1 MQNIDKYIILK
12 YALIAFPLSFAGLPI
27 YLHAPD
33 FYTSFLGLNIEIIG
47 LSLLFLR
54 FIDAVFDPIIGYVS
68 DRYFIHR
75 LKIIYIGVFFLIS
88 GFWMIFNP
96 IFEINYILWFCLSI
110 FLCTFG
116 YSILQI
122 NVLAFGGL
130 WNISKNQ
137 VTKVMSTREAIGLI
151 GLLSA
156 SVLPIILFYI
166 FQEKSYNSIFMLL
179 IIFLFISLT
188 LFINWVKGAE
198 INEPVKFIKPSLS
211 LIFSTNKIKIFYFT
225 YFFNT
230 FASSIPAALIIFY
243 VRDYLLAESYLGLFL
258 IIYFISGAI
267 SMPIWQKIAFNY
279 TNIHSWAI
287 SMVFALIT
295 FIWAF
300 LLKPGDIYG
309 FFAVCL
315 FSGMSVGA
323 NLALPAAIIADF
335 IKEKNNEVYA
345 ASYYSI
351 TNFISKFSLAI
362 ATGISLPLL
371 GFFGYVPGVQIT
383 GNLFPLI
390 YAVFPCFILVFAIFF
405 AIRLIALK

>member
-47 LSLLFLR
+47 LSLLLLR
-54 FIDAVFDPIIGYVS
+54 SIDAVFDPIIGYVS

-211 LIFSTNKIKIFYFT
+211 LIFSTNNIKIFYFT

-279 TNIHSWAI
+279 TSIHSWAI

-335 IKEKNNEVYA
+335 IKEKNNQVYA

-362 ATGISLPLL
+362 ATGIALPLL
-371 GFFGYVPGVQIT
+371 GFFGYIPGVQIT

>member
-54 FIDAVFDPIIGYVS
+54 SIDAVFDPIIGYVS
-68 DRYFIHR
+68 DRYFNHR

-96 IFEINYILWFCLSI
+96 IFEINHILWFCLSI

-156 SVLPIILFYI
+156 SVLPTMLFYI

-243 VRDYLLAESYLGLFL
+243 VRDYLIAESYLGLFL

-335 IKEKNNEVYA
+335 IKEKNNQVYA

-405 AIRLIALK
+405 AIRLIVLK

>member
-279 TNIHSWAI
+279 TNIHSWVI

-335 IKEKNNEVYA
+335 IKEKNNQVYA

-405 AIRLIALK
+405 AIRLIVLK

>member
-279 TNIHSWAI
+279 TNIHSWVI

>member
-279 TNIHSWAI
+279 TNIHSWVI

-405 AIRLIALK
+405 AIRLIVLK

>member
-1 MQNIDKYIILK
+1 MQNINKYNILK
-12 YALIAFPLSFAGLPI
+12 YALIAFPLSFASLPV

-33 FYTSFLGLNIEIIG
+33 FYSLSLGLDIEIIG

-54 FIDAVFDPIIGYVS
+54 LVDATFDPIIGYLS
-68 DRYFIHR
+68 DYYYIHR
-75 LKIIYIGVFFLIS
+75 IKIIYAGVFFLVS

-96 IFEINYILWFCLSI
+96 IFSINYILWFCLSI

-122 NVLAFGGL
+122 NILAFGGL

-137 VTKVMSTREAIGLI
+137 TTKVMLIREAIGLI
-151 GLLSA
+151 GLLLASA
-156 SVLPIILFYI
+156 LPTILFYV
-166 FQEKSYNSIFMLL
+166 FQKKNYNSIFLL
-179 IIFLFISLT
+179 LLIFLFISLI
-188 LFINWVKGAE
+188 LFTNWVKCSE
-198 INEPVKFIKPSLS
+198 INKPNKFIKPSLS
-211 LIFSTNKIKIFYFT
+211 LIFLDNKIKVFYIT

-243 VRDYLLAESYLGLFL
+243 VRDYLLAEIYLGIFL
-258 IIYFISGAI
+258 VIYFISGAI
-267 SMPIWQKIAFNY
+267 SMPIWQKISFNFS
-279 TNIHSWAI
+279 NIHSWTI
-287 SMVFALIT
+287 SMIFALIT

-300 LLKPGDIYG
+300 LLKPGDIIG
-309 FFAVCL
+309 FFVVCL

-323 NLALPAAIIADF
+323 NLALPAAIIANF
-335 IKEKNNEVYA
+335 IKEKNNKIYA

-371 GFFGYVPGVQIT
+371 GFFGYVPGFPIT
-383 GNLFPLI
+383 GKIFPLI
-390 YAVFPCFILVFAIFF
+390 YALFPCFILVFSIFF
-405 AIRLIALK
+405 AIRLIRLK

>member
-1 MQNIDKYIILK
+1 
-12 YALIAFPLSFAGLPI
+12 
-27 YLHAPD
+27 
-33 FYTSFLGLNIEIIG
+33 
-47 LSLLFLR
+47 
-54 FIDAVFDPIIGYVS
+54 
-68 DRYFIHR
+68 
-75 LKIIYIGVFFLIS
+75 
-88 GFWMIFNP
+88 
-96 IFEINYILWFCLSI
+96 
-110 FLCTFG
+110 
-116 YSILQI
+116 
-122 NVLAFGGL
+122 
-130 WNISKNQ
+130 
-137 VTKVMSTREAIGLI
+137 
-151 GLLSA
+151 
-156 SVLPIILFYI
+156 
-166 FQEKSYNSIFMLL
+166 
-179 IIFLFISLT
+179 
-188 LFINWVKGAE
+188 
-198 INEPVKFIKPSLS
+198 
-211 LIFSTNKIKIFYFT
+211 
-225 YFFNT
+225 
-230 FASSIPAALIIFY
+230 
-243 VRDYLLAESYLGLFL
+243 
-258 IIYFISGAI
+258 
-267 SMPIWQKIAFNY
+267 MPIWQKIAFNY

-335 IKEKNNEVYA
+335 IKEKNNQVYA

-405 AIRLIALK
+405 AIRLIVLK

>member
-279 TNIHSWAI
+279 TNIHSWVI

-335 IKEKNNEVYA
+335 IKEKNNQVYA

>member
-54 FIDAVFDPIIGYVS
+54 SIDAVFDPIIGYVS

-156 SVLPIILFYI
+156 SVLPTMLFYI

-179 IIFLFISLT
+179 IIFLFISLS

-335 IKEKNNEVYA
+335 IKEKNNQVYA

-405 AIRLIALK
+405 AIRLIVLK

>member
-130 WNISKNQ
+130 WNISKNK
-137 VTKVMSTREAIGLI
+137 VTKVMSTREAIGII

-198 INEPVKFIKPSLS
+198 ITEPVKFIKPSLS